1 MADKHP
7 KGTHNPS
14 QKSLQR
20 WDSDGGAPKGGRSK
34 RPGDFKQA
42 AKLAVDI
49 AIGRVERPGSTRRK
63 PLKSRPARIK
73 TLPKKIK

>member
-1 MADKHP
+1 MADWHP

-20 WDSDGGAPKGGRSK
+20 WVSEGGAPKGGRSK
-34 RPGDFKQA
+34 RPRDFNQA

-49 AIGRVERPGSTRRK
+49 AIGRVERPGSTRQR
-63 PLKSRPARIK
+63 PLKSRPAR
-73 TLPKKIK
+73 TRALPKKIK